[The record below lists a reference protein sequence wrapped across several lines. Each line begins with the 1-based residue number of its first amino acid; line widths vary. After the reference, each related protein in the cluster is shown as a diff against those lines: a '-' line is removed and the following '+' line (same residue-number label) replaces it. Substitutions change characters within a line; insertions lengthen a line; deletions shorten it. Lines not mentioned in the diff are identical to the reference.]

1 MGADYLK
8 TIPGFA
14 VIRNGG
20 SNGDPVLRGM
30 FGSRLNILTNG
41 GMMLGACPNRMD
53 APTSYISPETYD
65 KLTVIKGPQTVLW
78 GPGAS
83 AGTILFE
90 REPERFGELGSRVNA
105 SLLAGSNGRFDKVL
119 DAAAGNRLGYLR
131 FTGNHAQSDDYEGRR
146 REYRAV
152 ALEEVERRRR
162 GRLDP
167 RRGHPDRTHRRQGR
181 RRGTLRRARHGRLA
195 VQAREPGPALRQI
208 ERQRCAGEGR
218 GTGLLQLRRPHH
230 GQLPPAHSP
239 THPA

>member
-1 MGADYLK
+1 AGA
-8 TIPGFA
+8 
-14 VIRNGG
+14 
-20 SNGDPVLRGM
+20 LR
-30 FGSRLNILTNG
+30 RT
-41 GMMLGACPNRMD
+41 R
-53 APTSYISPETYD
+53 
-65 KLTVIKGPQTVLW
+65 
-78 GPGAS
+78 
-83 AGTILFE
+83 
-90 REPERFGELGSRVNA
+90 
-105 SLLAGSNGRFDKVL
+105 LAGQRQPAGRL
-119 DAAAGNRLGYLR
+119 QWPLRQGAGRRRRQPARLPALHRQPRAVRRLR
-131 FTGNHAQSDDYEGRR
+131 GRR

-218 GTGLLQLRRPHH
+218 GTGLLQLPRPHQ
-230 GQLPPAHSP
+230 GQVPPGHSR